1 MKILKKIKDWY
12 LNNIAV
18 YGFVEKEIHTY
29 VVRTSLSLFKRS
41 SSKNNKRNRNW
52 ELNRKINEAANE
64 YSNLK
69 ERSAFIE
76 GVLWWNKNLWRFWE
90 NEKPRYPER
99 IVMIKQEGTGSN
111 WDILK
116 VKYIQDKL
124 ERDPNLKIISWFYL
138 DEIM

>member
-18 YGFVEKEIHTY
+18 YGFVEKEVHTY
-29 VVRTSLSLFKRS
+29 HTSLVFFKFP
-41 SSKNNKRNRNW
+41 KNNKRNKNW

-64 YSNLK
+64 YLSLE

-90 NEKPRYPER
+90 NEKPRYSER
-99 IVMIKQEGTGSN
+99 MVMIKQEGTGSN

>member
-18 YGFVEKEIHTY
+18 YEFVEKEIHTY
-29 VVRTSLSLFKRS
+29 VVHTSLSLFKRS
-41 SSKNNKRNRNW
+41 SPKNNKRNKNW

-64 YSNLK
+64 YLSLE

-99 IVMIKQEGTGSN
+99 MVMIKQEGTGSN